1 MPKASTIQDAIK
13 QHFYGAFDHHSH
25 RRKVQKK
32 KEISTD
38 RGDKKIQKEN
48 RLFSN
53 LSSNLFSFSTIS

>member
-38 RGDKKIQKEN
+38 RGDKKSKKKLGYFLTY
-48 RLFSN
+48 RPTYFLFQQ
-53 LSSNLFSFSTIS
+53 